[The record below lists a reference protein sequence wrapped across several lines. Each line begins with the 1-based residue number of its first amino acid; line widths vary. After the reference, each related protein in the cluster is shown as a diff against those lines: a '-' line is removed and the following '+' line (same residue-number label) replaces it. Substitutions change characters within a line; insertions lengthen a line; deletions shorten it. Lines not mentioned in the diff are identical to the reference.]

1 VLHAGKVLIQIIGLN
16 CGYQIGNGADGVWTD
31 HGMVSRRSAPYRRAL
46 PAWHGVRGAA
56 AL

>member
-16 CGYQIGNGADGVWTD
+16 CGCQIGNGADGVWTD